1 MERLKPNF
9 EVSVCLPNVDENYT
23 VHVGQDLIHASH
35 LLEPW
40 IKHQVLVVTDEHV
53 AQLYL
58 KSLQD
63 ALGKIQADVVV
74 LPAGEQYKN
83 QASINLIHEA
93 LAKHQHTRQTLVIAL
108 GGGVVGDVTGFAAS
122 TYLRGVDF
130 IQIPTTLL
138 AAVDA
143 SVGGK
148 TAINAFGIKNAIG
161 TFHQPKAVIIDS
173 QTFETLLPNVYRAGF
188 GEIIKYGLLH
198 GGEFYQSLQTSTS
211 IESLV
216 ASCCE
221 IKANMVGQ
229 DPKDKTNI
237 RALLNLGHTFAHAF
251 EAHTHYEVLMH
262 GEAVAIGLY
271 CAAQLSHQRGLMS
284 QEMVQDVD
292 ALLKHFDLPRRLPPS
307 YAQDVEQLYT
317 IMLKDKKRKEN
328 TVPFILMRK
337 PGDCF
342 IDDKVT
348 KNEVIAALRLA
359 IAKDFN

>member
-1 MERLKPNF
+1 M
-9 EVSVCLPNVDENYT
+9 
-23 VHVGQDLIHASH
+23 VHVGEGLIHAFH

-40 IKHQVLVVTDEHV
+40 VKHQVLIVTDEHV
-53 AQLYL
+53 APFYL
-58 KSLQD
+58 KPLQ
-63 ALGKIQADVVV
+63 ATLGKIQADVVV

-130 IQIPTTLL
+130 IQIPTTIL

-161 TFHQPKAVIIDS
+161 TFHQPKAVIIDTK
-173 QTFETLLPNVYRAGF
+173 TFETLPPNVYRAGF
-188 GEIIKYGLLH
+188 GEVIKYGLLQ
-198 GGEFYQSLQTSTS
+198 GGDFYQSLQASTS

-221 IKANMVGQ
+221 IKASIVGQ

-251 EAHTHYEVLMH
+251 EAHTHYEVWMH
-262 GEAVAIGLY
+262 GESVAIGLY
-271 CAAQLSHQRGLMS
+271 CAALLSHLRGLIS
-284 QEMVQDVD
+284 DELVQEVDV
-292 ALLKHFDLPRRLPPS
+292 LLKHFDLPRRLPS
-307 YAQDVEQLYT
+307 DHAEDVEQLYN
-317 IMLKDKKRKEN
+317 IMLKDKKRKDH
-328 TVPFILMRK
+328 TVPFILMRS
-337 PGDCF
+337 PGKCF

-359 IAKDFN
+359 INKDFN